1 MAGPEFPSTDVLTAL
16 GLGDASL
23 ERFPTGLI
31 NTSWLVVVPGGERRV
46 LQCVNSMFPP
56 EVNADI
62 DAVTRHLESR
72 GLITPRLI
80 PMPNGK
86 PYFQTEDA
94 VWRQLT
100 YIAGNTYDAVQ
111 NAHQADEA
119 GALLAR
125 FHRAMGELEHTFV
138 NPRSGAHDT
147 ARHIA
152 HLSTTLE
159 QCKDHSQITPV
170 QALAD
175 EVFELVNGL
184 PDLGDVPD
192 RLAHGDP
199 KISNIVFAE
208 GTNEALCLIDLDTLG
223 RMPIVLDLG
232 DAFRSWCNPLDEDE
246 PGAEFSLLSFHS
258 AIGGYA
264 RATEG
269 FLNDNEWRKI
279 PAATLTITVELATR
293 FCADALNESYFAWN
307 PDRFRSAS
315 EHNQARTRS
324 QINLAHSIVAQR
336 EQLETEVMAAFGT
349 REIRGR
355 PVTRP

>member
-16 GLGDASL
+16 GLSDASL
-23 ERFPTGLI
+23 ERFPAGLI
-31 NTSWLVVVPGGERRV
+31 NTSWLVVLPSGERRV
-46 LQCVNSMFPP
+46 LQRVNPMFPP

-62 DAVTRHLESR
+62 DVVTRHLESR
-72 GLITPRLI
+72 GLTTPRLI

-86 PYFQTEDA
+86 PYLETQNE
-94 VWRQLT
+94 VWRQFT
-100 YIAGNTYDAVQ
+100 YIAGNTFDAVQ

-119 GALLAR
+119 GALLGR
-125 FHRAMGELEHTFV
+125 FHRVVGELEHAFV
-138 NPRSGAHDT
+138 NARSGVHDT
-147 ARHIA
+147 AKHVA
-152 HLSTTLE
+152 NLSAALE
-159 QCKDHSQITPV
+159 QCKDHPQITPV

-184 PDLGDVPD
+184 PDLGDMPD
-192 RLAHGDP
+192 RIVHGDP
-199 KISNIVFAE
+199 KISNIVFAD

-232 DAFRSWCNPLDEDE
+232 DAFRSWCNPLDEDQ
-246 PGAEFSLLSFHS
+246 PGAEFSLPIFHS

-269 FLNDNEWRKI
+269 FLNDDEWRKI
-279 PAATLTITVELATR
+279 PAATLTITVELAAR

-307 PDRFRSAS
+307 PDRFRNAS

-324 QINLAHSIVAQR
+324 QLNLAHSIAAQR
-336 EQLETEVMAAFGT
+336 KQLETEVMAAFEG
-349 REIRGR
+349 
-355 PVTRP
+355 

>member
-16 GLGDASL
+16 GLSDASL
-23 ERFPTGLI
+23 ERFPAGLI
-31 NTSWLVVVPGGERRV
+31 NTSWLVVLPSGERRV
-46 LQCVNSMFPP
+46 LQHVNQMFAP

-62 DAVTRHLESR
+62 DVVTRHLESR
-72 GLITPRLI
+72 GLTTPRLI
-80 PMPNGK
+80 SMPNGK
-86 PYFQTEDA
+86 PYLEMQDE
-94 VWRQLT
+94 VWRQFT
-100 YIAGNTYDAVQ
+100 YIAGNTFDAVQ

-119 GALLAR
+119 GALLGR
-125 FHRAMGELEHTFV
+125 FHRAVGELEHTFV
-138 NPRSGAHDT
+138 NKRSGVHDT
-147 ARHIA
+147 AKHVA
-152 HLSTTLE
+152 NLSTALE
-159 QCKDHSQITPV
+159 QCKDHPQITPV

-192 RLAHGDP
+192 RIVHGDP
-199 KISNIVFAE
+199 KISNIVFAD

-246 PGAEFSLLSFHS
+246 PGAEFSLLMFHS

-264 RATEG
+264 RATED
-269 FLNDNEWRKI
+269 FLNDNEWRMI
-279 PAATLTITVELATR
+279 PAATLTITVELAAR

-324 QINLAHSIVAQR
+324 QINLARSIVAQR
-336 EQLETEVMAAFGT
+336 EQLETAVTAAFGDT
-349 REIRGR
+349 AVTLGRE
-355 PVTRP
+355 